1 MPYQI
6 IAKENE
12 GYIVIKVTE
21 VINSAVAEEISKAIK
36 STEYNRG
43 INRYL
48 FDMREA
54 QSIEALPNIYKF
66 VSDLE
71 AFGFTR
77 SEKIALLYKSDEI
90 HHKFAETVAVN
101 IGYQVKAFMSEKE
114 ALAWLRQS

>member
-36 STEYNRG
+36 CTECNRG

-77 SEKIALLYKSDEI
+77 SEKIALLYESDEI

>member
-12 GYIVIKVTE
+12 DYMVIKVTE

-36 STEYNRG
+36 STESNREL
-43 INRYL
+43 NKYL
-48 FDMREA
+48 FDVREA

-71 AFGFTR
+71 TFGFTR
-77 SEKIALLYKSDEI
+77 SEKIALLYTSDEM
-90 HHKFAETVAVN
+90 HYKFAETVAVN
-101 IGYQVKAFMSEKE
+101 VGYQVKAFISEKK
-114 ALAWLRQS
+114 ALAWLRNG